1 MQDKLKRQKRQGA
14 SEASSAE
21 RNTEPGPTVKLH
33 LLGTP
38 SLSINGVKSDLPLTR
53 PVWLLLYLGY
63 YGEWISREALAF
75 FFRPDADEGD
85 ARRYIRKL
93 LHEAQK
99 IRGTDGLEVEPER
112 LRWRVPTDVGEFQ
125 AAIQKGGWFEARG
138 LYRGPFLDSL
148 NAATSPSFEAWLDF
162 EREALAR
169 ALHDASLHYANDLES
184 SGHHSDAAEV
194 AKELLQRDAL
204 AEDALQTYL
213 CNAYLSGQREAALEA
228 AAAFKEELRGLGF
241 KPLAATEETIET
253 VRQSRPLQKRPNT
266 RTYGRRSTDRP
277 QSTSDEAELGELLT
291 LMEHTNARLM
301 TITDVGGRGQEA
313 LIIAKRVPEPTVALR
328 AVANLAE
335 RLIGSG
341 HHTRAMELLVLALL
355 HPACDADTKEKVQ
368 QALRWLEPHLPKDL
382 VRSALAR

>member
-1 MQDKLKRQKRQGA
+1 M
-14 SEASSAE
+14 
-21 RNTEPGPTVKLH
+21 VKLH

-38 SLSINGVKSDLPLTR
+38 ALERDGERTDLPLTK

-99 IRGTDGLEVEPER
+99 IGGTDGLEVESER
-112 LRWRVPTDVGEFQ
+112 LRWRVHTDVKDFQ

-138 LYRGPFLDSL
+138 LYKGPFLDSL
-148 NAATSPSFEAWLDF
+148 NASTSPSFEAWLDF

-169 ALHDASLHYANDLES
+169 ALHDASLHYANDLEGT
-184 SGHHSDAAEV
+184 GHHRDAAEA

-213 CNAYLSGQREAALEA
+213 RNAYLSGQREAALEA
-228 AAAFKEELRGLGF
+228 AAAFRAELRDMGF
-241 KPLAATEETIET
+241 KPLAATEEMIET
-253 VRQSRPLQKRPNT
+253 IRASKPLQKRSST
-266 RTYGRRSTDRP
+266 RTYGRRSTDRA
-277 QSTSDEAELGELLT
+277 QSESDEADLSELLT

-328 AVANLAE
+328 AVAGLAE

-355 HPACDADTKEKVQ
+355 HPACDAPTKTRVR
-368 QALRWLEPHLPKDL
+368 QALTWLEPHLPKEL